1 MVSAGVERVGAA
13 DLARG
18 LARGFGGALI
28 FGLPMLMT
36 NELWELGTSMDR
48 LRLALLLLLSV
59 PLLVGVAHRIGFE
72 ATFGWRDDLRDAG
85 IALGIGL
92 VGAAAVLGLFNLLEP
107 SHSLEALLGRV
118 AVQAAPTGLGALLAR
133 SQFAGE
139 GDDREREAFES
150 YPGAL
155 FMMLVGALFL
165 SLNIAPTEEMVQIA
179 YKMTPWH
186 GLGLMVLTVAVMHG
200 FVYGRGMEDEEREP
214 GWSDFLRF
222 TLVGYALALLISLY
236 ALWTFGRTDAVGGE
250 PLVMTVLV
258 LGFPAGLGAAA
269 ARMIL

>member
-1 MVSAGVERVGAA
+1 MAAGADRVDVAQLG
-13 DLARG
+13 RG

-36 NELWELGTSMDR
+36 NELWHLGTSMDR
-48 LRLALLLLLSV
+48 LRLGLLLLLSV

-92 VGAAAVLGLFNLLEP
+92 VAAAAILGIFNLLEP
-107 SHSLEALLGRV
+107 GHSADAVLGRI
-118 AVQAAPTGLGALLAR
+118 AVQAAPTGLGAILAR
-133 SQFAGE
+133 SQFASQRRDE
-139 GDDREREAFES
+139 KQEAFAG

-165 SLNIAPTEEMVQIA
+165 SLNIAPTEEMIQIA
-179 YKMTPWH
+179 YKMTAWH
-186 GLGLMVLTVAVMHG
+186 GLGLLVLTVAVMHG
-200 FVYGRGMEDEEREP
+200 FVAGRGVEDGKPEP
-214 GWSDFLRF
+214 AWSNFLRF
-222 TLVGYALALLISLY
+222 TVVGYGLAMIVSLY
-236 ALWTFGRTDAVGGE
+236 TLWTFGRTDAVGGE

-258 LGFPAGLGAAA
+258 LAFPAGLGAAA
-269 ARMIL
+269 ARLIL